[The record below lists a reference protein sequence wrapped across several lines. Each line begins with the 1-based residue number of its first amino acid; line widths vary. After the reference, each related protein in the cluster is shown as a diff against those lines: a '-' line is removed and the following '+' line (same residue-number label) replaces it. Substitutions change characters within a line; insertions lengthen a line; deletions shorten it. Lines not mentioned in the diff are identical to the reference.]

1 MRTMANAIALISSTS
16 GIAKMSRRKKYMR
29 RYLIAEARRSGEKF
43 IAHYRLDAIRQGFIF
58 ERMKTISS
66 WFLIFALIAAFAP
79 RASAQD
85 AATQEQL
92 DKLSGQIQDILDA
105 QAEQGKRIDAL
116 EKKISDM
123 QDQLNKPAGNDFAS
137 TDDLKKLAEQVQE
150 IDKKRQ
156 EDNQKILDALEKLG
170 KSGGGDYRKPDVSPN
185 PTPVNNTPIANGSN
199 PQQGYEY
206 TIAPGNTLSA
216 IAKAYRAQGVKVTVS
231 QILAANPGLSANNL
245 IVGKK
250 IFIPSPQ

>member
-1 MRTMANAIALISSTS
+1 
-16 GIAKMSRRKKYMR
+16 
-29 RYLIAEARRSGEKF
+29 
-43 IAHYRLDAIRQGFIF
+43 
-58 ERMKTISS
+58 MKTILSG
-66 WFLIFALIAAFAP
+66 LVIFALMAAFTP

-85 AATQEQL
+85 AATQAEL
-92 DKLSGQIQDILDA
+92 DKLSGQIQDVQDA
-105 QAEQGKRIDAL
+105 LAVQDKRIEAL
-116 EKKISDM
+116 EKKVSDM
-123 QDQLNKPAGNDFAS
+123 QDQVNKPAGNDFAS

-156 EDNQKILDALEKLG
+156 EDNEKILTAIGKLG
-170 KSGGGDYRKPDVSPN
+170 KGGGVEPVHPTPDVSTGPTGGNSNPPPN
-185 PTPVNNTPIANGSN
+185 AGG

-216 IAKAYRAQGVKVTVS
+216 IVKAYRAQGVKVSVS
-231 QILAANPGLSANNL
+231 QILAANPGLNANNL